1 MQETRV
7 WSLGQ
12 EEPLGKRTA
21 THSCILTWRI
31 PWTEEPGETEV
42 HGVMKS
48 QTQLSNLTL
57 ALFSGFELEL
67 KDVLGAYTQI
77 LRGCGKMG
85 KLFRCIFQA
94 EKSGEQIQEN
104 TECAYKGIM
113 TYTSEYISWVDG

>member
-1 MQETRV
+1 MDR
-7 WSLGQ
+7 G
-12 EEPLGKRTA
+12 A
-21 THSCILTWRI
+21 WRDI
-31 PWTEEPGETEV
+31 EV
-42 HGVMKS
+42 HGVMKMK
-48 QTQLSNLTL
+48 TQLSNLTF

-67 KDVLGAYTQI
+67 KDVLGAYTQR

-113 TYTSEYISWVDG
+113 TDTSEYIFWVEG